1 MVVMKMKKSQGN
13 CVDKVLLK
21 FFSDVLYLKRVI
33 CIEEYEAIV
42 DSTSINDLESIFEGM
57 MCDKFRDYRRGE
69 MEWEMENG
77 EKMNY

>member
-1 MVVMKMKKSQGN
+1 MKKSQGN
-13 CVDKVLLK
+13 YIDKVLLK

>member
-1 MVVMKMKKSQGN
+1 MKKSQSN

>member
-1 MVVMKMKKSQGN
+1 MKMKKSQGN

>member
-1 MVVMKMKKSQGN
+1 MKKSQGN